1 MRNYF
6 LLLSL
11 VLFSFCY
18 EVKAQCYDKG
28 SIVISEIY
36 FDTRFGENISTK
48 YHHLGEY
55 IELYNSSNVAI
66 DLQGWIIKDNHT
78 EFTIGPIQTNSP
90 YSLNT
95 IIQPGG
101 IKIITFSNFY
111 ANDHDSWYHT
121 GNVNTGLES
130 PMGAVNKFIDLFP
143 QAAGHEEDI
152 ILQNRMVL
160 YNLTDKVSLYNP
172 SGRLVHE
179 VSYNNG
185 APRVPALEYMNINDF
200 SIDFDLI
207 DTHISN
213 GDGGVF
219 NGAIGLIN
227 VLDGSGN
234 PTYYDEP
241 VNEQPILFQ
250 SNLYQ
255 TSIYL
260 SDEFAYYFDKPK
272 TLLIGQATP
281 FTLPYSIPLL
291 DVHPDLLSPPS
302 GGFNYVHSIVYDIN
316 SPTSQKLAE
325 SRSYFDDFAK
335 PTVSMSYNY
344 FENNTWATETTYDSF
359 GRPLQTSFPAIVCN
373 DDFKKIDVLSNSQ
386 MKADF
391 LDSYYSNANTHNTYQ
406 ATATQPYTEV
416 EYDKL
421 NPGNVIKSFGGN
433 QIAGEWKSGYSYTVP
448 AAQEMYY
455 LFGHNFFNG
464 SVDSFG
470 KEEIITKFYKT
481 VSVDANGVENVAFSD
496 GEGKTL
502 AVARSGLTTPATIN
516 PYPVHSLIGT
526 QGYVDVCIPP
536 GITSGITLIGG
547 AGNYDVYN
555 LRQNTGIPTTAA
567 LTGGNCYRIVAKV
580 IPTVDPKVFVTQS
593 TGVLSYST
601 TDPAGVKGISYNV
614 NYYDYSFNIYDTTGR
629 LKKSV
634 QPNGFRSVYAATPA
648 TFTITAAPSYIPDTF
663 TNFSTSYKYNTLG
676 QLIEVNS
683 KDEGLSKF
691 AYRNDGQIRYS
702 QSALQAS
709 STEIKVSYTNY
720 DNLSRPIESGV
731 LKGATP
737 YTTASIWS
745 AAIAGVDN
753 NTLVPTTANITP
765 SERTFT
771 IYDYVDNSVGL
782 TVTIPSSLS
791 LTTLQP
797 VGSNYATSQHNLSGN
812 VAVTYKADTGSTITN
827 ITWYSYDIYGRVE
840 WLVKYDSVLGGVK
853 TIDYVYDKDGNVKQV
868 IFQKNLNT
876 EKFTHQY
883 TYDANSRL
891 IKVETAAGTN
901 PFTEDAQYNYNISG
915 QLSRV
920 RIGEIVQGIDYVYT
934 LGGALKSINHPSL
947 ETTKDPG
954 KDGLTGTPNASVT
967 PDLFGIT
974 LDYFQGDYN
983 RAGTNIVTSPNI
995 TPNYSGNIMGSRWAT
1010 KPMDGPSPPSTTTA
1024 QQKGYLYNYNRNNW
1038 LKDAKY
1044 GTTDNSGLITI
1055 PTPVSPLLEK
1065 HSEQDLQYD
1074 SNGNITKLKRTNGS
1088 GTIVDDLTYDY
1099 TYAGTNRLNRVRDFV
1114 PNSPASLPDYDN
1126 DINPLQNSGNYVYN
1140 VLGQL
1145 ISNIQEKT
1153 HYVYNTQGLVSEIRQ
1168 GGTTYAT
1175 STNVYK
1181 FYYNELGHRIRKE
1194 VYTATTTLQNTT
1206 YYVLDASGN
1215 AMAIYYRAGTGGTI
1229 AQTELPIYGASRL
1242 GVYMKSSN
1250 AKNYQITDH
1259 LGNVRAVAQRA
1270 VGSNIVTTL
1279 SYADYYPFGE
1289 QLQGRSSA
1297 SNYRYA
1303 YQGQE
1308 LDTETGMEA
1317 FQLRMWD
1324 GRLGRWLSP
1333 DPYGQYAS
1341 PYLGMGN
1348 NPINLIDPDGG
1359 WASGGGGDDEYCSD
1373 CAQSYNLSEFVI
1385 YPMMDKYS
1393 FSDWTFRRH
1402 LEKNNEYY
1410 FKRVVELEKR
1420 GIYNR
1425 LQTVKKD
1432 YWGGFSGQFANG
1444 GSTGSKY
1451 DVFAG
1456 FLAIGVAPVA
1466 VGYAAPTL
1474 PALIEVP
1481 ASKSVFFSKAG
1492 LDLTT
1497 EILGNKGALGDINV
1511 ISVIASGFGADALSS
1526 PFKLTYNEGLKINSF
1541 EQTVVNYGVNK
1552 VNASIH
1558 GGVENL
1564 TSGPIF
1570 NSGFGK
1576 TYGYSFSIGTQSFI
1590 KNLTSD

>member
-11 VLFSFCY
+11 VLFSFYY

-36 FDTRFGENISTK
+36 FDTRFGENITTK

-66 DLQGWIIKDNHT
+66 DLKDWIIKDNHT
-78 EFTIGPIQTNSP
+78 EFRIGDYGLPEYPVNQYMP
-90 YSLNT
+90 NT

-101 IKIITFSNFY
+101 FKIVTFSSFY
-111 ANDHDSWYHT
+111 AYDHDSWYHT
-121 GNVNTGLES
+121 GTVNTGLES
-130 PMGAVNKFIDLFP
+130 PMGAVNKFVDLFP
-143 QAAGHEEDI
+143 QAAGHEDDI

-160 YNLTDKVSLYNP
+160 YNIADKVSLYNA

-185 APRVPALEYMNINDF
+185 YGPKEDALDYMGINEF
-200 SIDFDLI
+200 SLDSEITNVFID
-207 DTHISN
+207 N
-213 GDGGVF
+213 GNGGVF
-219 NGAIGLIN
+219 DGAIGYIN
-227 VLDGSGN
+227 VLDGLGN
-234 PTYYDEP
+234 PTYYDAP
-241 VNEQPILFQ
+241 INEDPILFQ

-272 TLLIGQATP
+272 TILIGQTTP

-291 DVHPDLLSPPS
+291 DVHPDLLSPPG
-302 GGFNYVHSIVYDIN
+302 GGFNYIHSIVYDIN
-316 SPTSQKLAE
+316 SPTNQKLAE

-335 PTVSMSYNY
+335 PTVSMSHNY

-373 DDFKKIDVLSNSQ
+373 ADFKKVDLLSNPQ

-391 LDSYYSNANTHNTYQ
+391 LDSYYSNANTLDPFQ
-406 ATATQPYTEV
+406 ATATQPFTEV

-433 QIAGEWKSGYSYTVP
+433 QINNQWKSGYSYTVP

-455 LFGHNFFNG
+455 LFGYDFFNG
-464 SVDSFG
+464 PVDGSG
-470 KEEIITKFYKT
+470 NEEIITKFYKT
-481 VSVDANGVENVAFSD
+481 VSVDVNGVENVAFTD

-502 AVARSGLTTPATIN
+502 AVARSGSSYIS

-547 AGNYDVYN
+547 ATNYDVYN
-555 LRQNTGIPTTAA
+555 LRENTGLPLSPSAT

-580 IPTVDPKVFVTQS
+580 IPTTDPKVYISQS
-593 TGVLSYST
+593 TGALSY
-601 TDPAGVKGISYNV
+601 DPGSKGVSYNV

-629 LKKSV
+629 LNKSV

-648 TFTITAAPSYIPDTF
+648 TFTITAAPAYMPDTF
-663 TNFSTSYKYNTLG
+663 TSFSTTYKYNTLG
-676 QLIEVNS
+676 QLIEVS
-683 KDEGLSKF
+683 SLDEGTSKF

-702 QSALQAS
+702 QSALQAAQNR
-709 STEIKVSYTNY
+709 VSYTNY

-731 LKGATP
+731 ITGSSTIWTNATN
-737 YTTASIWS
+737 
-745 AAIAGVDN
+745 GVDN
-753 NTLVPTTANITP
+753 PTLVAGTQ

-771 IYDYVDNSVGL
+771 IYDYVANTTGL
-782 TVTIPSSLS
+782 TVTIPTSLS
-791 LTTLQP
+791 LATLAP
-797 VGSNYATSQHNLSGN
+797 AYASIQKNLAGN

-840 WLVKYDSVLGGVK
+840 WLVQYDSAMGNIVK

-934 LGGALKSINHPSL
+934 LGGALKSMNHPSL
-947 ETTKDPG
+947 ETVKDPG
-954 KDGLTGTPNASVT
+954 KDGVSGTPNALVT

-1010 KPMDGPSPPSTTTA
+1010 KAMDMPAPLPTA
-1024 QQKGYLYNYNRNNW
+1024 NQKGYLYNYNRNNW
-1038 LKDAKY
+1038 LTEAKF
-1044 GTTDNSGLITI
+1044 GSASNTGAITT
-1055 PTPVSPLLEK
+1055 PTAI
-1065 HSEQDLQYD
+1065 HREQGLQYD
-1074 SNGNITKLKRTNGS
+1074 SNGNITKLQRTNDAGV
-1088 GTIVDDLTYDY
+1088 TVDNLTYNY
-1099 TYAGTNRLNRVRDFV
+1099 TYAGTNKLNFV
-1114 PNSPASLPDYDN
+1114 SDAVPATPTNYVN
-1126 DINPLQNSGNYVYN
+1126 DIDSGQLANNYVYN

-1145 ISNIQEKT
+1145 ISNVQEKT
-1153 HYVYNTQGLVSEIRQ
+1153 HYVYNTQGLVTEIRQ

-1308 LDTETGMEA
+1308 LDPETGMEA

-1348 NPINLIDPDGG
+1348 DPVNGIDPDGG
-1359 WASGGGGDDEYCSD
+1359 WETWLGAFWHKLWNGGDYIGKDTKMGDYFVATNVASDEPYM
-1373 CAQSYNLSEFVI
+1373 AVVNRNFGGQRYNNNGKQMI
-1385 YPMMDKYS
+1385 YPVGGAGFSLFNTTGDYDIKDVPRPYIEGSTSITAGSYGGDVRLLGAKIAVKGEFAKYDIYKLGFNIDTSRERGKMIENASAINGHAGNTFGGEAAYVIGHSRKYS
-1393 FSDWTFRRH
+1393 
-1402 LEKNNEYY
+1402 LYNGKL
-1410 FKRVVELEKR
+1410 VE
-1420 GIYNR
+1420 
-1425 LQTVKKD
+1425 TTT
-1432 YWGGFSGQFANG
+1432 S
-1444 GSTGSKY
+1444 
-1451 DVFAG
+1451 
-1456 FLAIGVAPVA
+1456 
-1466 VGYAAPTL
+1466 
-1474 PALIEVP
+1474 ALVSE
-1481 ASKSVFFSKAG
+1481 
-1492 LDLTT
+1492 LTT
-1497 EILGNKGALGDINV
+1497 EYHNGKIVRYKLGYNFGAS
-1511 ISVIASGFGADALSS
+1511 ISLFIGADAT
-1526 PFKLTYNEGLKINSF
+1526 FKIGVILPPSTF
-1541 EQTVVNYGVNK
+1541 EK
-1552 VNASIH
+1552 
-1558 GGVENL
+1558 
-1564 TSGPIF
+1564 
-1570 NSGFGK
+1570 
-1576 TYGYSFSIGTQSFI
+1576 
-1590 KNLTSD
+1590 